1 MFRYLNF
8 GFSRRIQMQ
17 VLRAGG
23 MFVLYGFQNN
33 TLIFRSHFERE
44 HAANCSRLSHNQHL
58 VPVLK

>member
-1 MFRYLNF
+1 
-8 GFSRRIQMQ
+8 MQ

-44 HAANCSRLSHNQHL
+44 LAANFSLLPYNQDL